1 MLFFSDMDN
10 RILKRQFLSFSH
22 DDGVGLILLLQVFSK
37 GCTFALCSFARE
49 RILMSVASNRN
60 HSSIL
65 CRFRGLMLGMV
76 VMYAAFAMAQGGS
89 SVYSFLEL
97 PSSARLN
104 GLGGSTVS
112 IKEAE
117 LSSVVCNP
125 ALLNPSTDKVLQL
138 NYAHYLQGVNIGS
151 VMYGHNYK
159 DNYFAA
165 AVHYLNYG
173 KFDYA
178 DEFGSLLGTSFSAQD
193 MCITLAYARQL
204 GPCFTVGASIKPVY
218 SHYESYS
225 AFALAADVGGHFQ
238 TKDSTFQLGISLQN
252 IGWQLKGFYT
262 DESGQHREHLPLN
275 LQLGLNYRFR
285 HAPIRL
291 SMTIHNIQRW
301 DLGYQVTNQPSK
313 ETYSDEDVVADNSV
327 AWYDMMF
334 RHTIFAIDIVPKSDR
349 FYLTLSYNH
358 RHRMELG
365 LKDHRSFA
373 GFAVGAGI
381 RIRNFQLGA
390 AFSQQT
396 KGGYIYQVSLSMN
409 INEYLK

>member
-1 MLFFSDMDN
+1 MML
-10 RILKRQFLSFSH
+10 
-22 DDGVGLILLLQVFSK
+22 
-37 GCTFALCSFARE
+37 
-49 RILMSVASNRN
+49 VASNRN
-60 HSSIL
+60 MGNMLYCSRWLLLGIV
-65 CRFRGLMLGMV
+65 LMLAV
-76 VMYAAFAMAQGGS
+76 VARAQGGS

-112 IKEAE
+112 LKEAE

-125 ALLNPSTDKVLQL
+125 ALLNPSTDKILQL

-165 AVHYLNYG
+165 AIHYLNYG

-178 DEFGSLLGTSFSAQD
+178 DEFGALLGTTFSAQD

-204 GPCFTVGASIKPVY
+204 GSLFTVGTSLKPIY

-262 DESGQHREHLPLN
+262 DESGQHRERLPLN
-275 LQLGLNYRFR
+275 LQLGFNYRFK

-301 DLGYQVTNQPSK
+301 DLGYQVTNQPS
-313 ETYSDEDVVADNSV
+313 E
-327 AWYDMMF
+327 
-334 RHTIFAIDIVPKSDR
+334 
-349 FYLTLSYNH
+349 
-358 RHRMELG
+358 
-365 LKDHRSFA
+365 
-373 GFAVGAGI
+373 
-381 RIRNFQLGA
+381 
-390 AFSQQT
+390 
-396 KGGYIYQVSLSMN
+396 
-409 INEYLK
+409 

>member
-1 MLFFSDMDN
+1 MHL
-10 RILKRQFLSFSH
+10 
-22 DDGVGLILLLQVFSK
+22 DGFVRGRLGLLLL
-37 GCTFALCSFARE
+37 A
-49 RILMSVASNRN
+49 MVA
-60 HSSIL
+60 
-65 CRFRGLMLGMV
+65 
-76 VMYAAFAMAQGGS
+76 AMPLFGQGGS

-97 PSSARLN
+97 PVSARLN

-112 IKEAE
+112 IKEGE
-117 LSSVVCNP
+117 LSAFTCNP
-125 ALLNPSTDKVLQL
+125 ALLSGETDKMLQL
-138 NYAHYLQGVNIGS
+138 NYAHYLEGVNIGS
-151 VMYGHNYK
+151 VLYGHNYK
-159 DNYFAA
+159 ENYFAA

-178 DEFGSLLGTSFSAQD
+178 DEFGNQLGTTFTAQD
-193 MCITLAYARQL
+193 LCVTLTYARQL
-204 GPCFTVGASIKPVY
+204 GPYFTVGASLKPIY

-238 TKDSTFQLGISLQN
+238 TKDATFQLGISLQN

-262 DESGQHREHLPLN
+262 EESAQHREKLPLN
-275 LQLGLNYRFR
+275 LQLGLNYRFK

-291 SMTIHNIQRW
+291 SMTIHNMQRW
-301 DLGYQVTNQPSK
+301 DLSYQLTNQPST
-313 ETYSDEDVVADNSV
+313 ETYIDEEVATDSSIK
-327 AWYDMMF
+327 WYDMMF
-334 RHTIFAIDIVPKSDR
+334 RHTIFAIDIVPKSNR
-349 FYLTLSYNH
+349 FYITLSYNH

-365 LKDHRSFA
+365 LKDQRSLA
-373 GFAVGAGI
+373 GFALGAGL

>member
-1 MLFFSDMDN
+1 MRRLLH
-10 RILKRQFLSFSH
+10 RIR
-22 DDGVGLILLLQVFSK
+22 LLLVS
-37 GCTFALCSFARE
+37 GCLLSSALA
-49 RILMSVASNRN
+49 
-60 HSSIL
+60 
-65 CRFRGLMLGMV
+65 
-76 VMYAAFAMAQGGS
+76 YAQAGS

-97 PSSARLN
+97 PVSARLN
-104 GLGGSTVS
+104 GLGGTTVS
-112 IKEAE
+112 VKEAE
-117 LSSVVCNP
+117 LSAFVCNP
-125 ALLNPSTDKVLQL
+125 ALLNPATDKVLQL
-138 NYAHYLQGVNIGS
+138 NYAHYLEGVNIGS
-151 VMYGHNYK
+151 ALYGHNYK
-159 DNYFAA
+159 ENYFAA
-165 AVHYLNYG
+165 AIHYLNYG

-178 DEFGSLLGTSFSAQD
+178 DEFGTQLGTTFSAQD

-204 GPCFTVGASIKPVY
+204 GLYFTVGASLKPIY

-262 DESGQHREHLPLN
+262 NESGQQREKLPLN
-275 LQLGLNYRFR
+275 LQLGLNYRFK

-291 SMTIHNIQRW
+291 CMTIHNMQRW
-301 DLGYQVTNQPSK
+301 DLSYQLTNQPTSDA
-313 ETYSDEDVVADNSV
+313 YSDEELTNAN
-327 AWYDMMF
+327 AIPWYDMMF
-334 RHTIFAIDIVPKSDR
+334 RHTIFAIDIVPKSNR

-358 RHRMELG
+358 RRRMELG
-365 LKDHRSFA
+365 LKDQRSLA
-373 GFAVGAGI
+373 GFAIGAGL